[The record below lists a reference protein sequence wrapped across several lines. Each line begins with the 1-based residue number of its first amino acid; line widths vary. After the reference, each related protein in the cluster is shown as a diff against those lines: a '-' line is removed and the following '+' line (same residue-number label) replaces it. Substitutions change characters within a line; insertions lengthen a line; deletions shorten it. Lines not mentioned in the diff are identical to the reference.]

1 MENVETN
8 KHAVTLKEYGKNIQ
22 RLANHIVGI
31 EDRDKRTQS
40 AFALVELVKQL
51 NPHMKTE
58 NDQKIW
64 DDIHIMSG
72 FALDVDGPY
81 PKPEEDLL
89 FKKPQRVG
97 YPKGE
102 IKFKHYGRNIE
113 KLIEKAVEIE
123 DDEDLHEILEQRISL
138 DYEDIWDE
146 IAFSLSI
153 AYTDAQGSA
162 DYNEAFEQLTDHIAY
177 QLGMDLDKGIKWDGN
192 YMVVPLERGHEPSGD
207 KSDVKYELSQVMDI
221 DYLQADYEEPEYET
235 YHQPRYGFQGTIDE
249 EHLNEL
255 IRERLYL

>member
-102 IKFKHYGRNIE
+102 LKFKHYGRNIE

-123 DDEDLHEILEQRISL
+123 DDEEQETAIIYIGQLMRSFHSTWNRDNFDDAIIIDDIKTLSKGKLHIDLEKVREMGL
-138 DYEDIWDE
+138 
-146 IAFSLSI
+146 
-153 AYTDAQGSA
+153 
-162 DYNEAFEQLTDHIAY
+162 FETNTRRDFKLPSET
-177 QLGMDLDKGIKWDGN
+177 
-192 YMVVPLERGHEPSGD
+192 ERSSSGGGRKKFNGGDRRRNGGHS
-207 KSDVKYELSQVMDI
+207 KK
-221 DYLQADYEEPEYET
+221 
-235 YHQPRYGFQGTIDE
+235 R
-249 EHLNEL
+249 
-255 IRERLYL
+255 R